1 MIGVTIATHGSLS
14 ESLKESVKMIIG
26 EMEQFNTVTL
36 DREECLDDM
45 TGKLQDAADE
55 VDSGEGVICLLDLFG
70 GTPSNAALLISQ
82 ERPNF
87 YAVSGVNFPMIAE
100 LFVTR
105 PYEKDIQKLVD
116 LCVESGKNGIVDLV
130 KKFNNL

>member
-14 ESLKESVKMIIG
+14 EALMESTRMIIG

-36 DREECLDDM
+36 KCDDCLDDM
-45 TGKLQDAADE
+45 IEKLKGAADE

-70 GTPSNAALLISQ
+70 GTPSNAALMITQ
-82 ERPNF
+82 EHPNF
-87 YAVSGVNFPMIAE
+87 YAVSGVNFPMVAE
-100 LFVTR
+100 LFVAR

-130 KKFNNL
+130 KKFNSL

>member
-1 MIGVTIATHGSLS
+1 MIGVIIATHGSLS
-14 ESLKESVKMIIG
+14 ESLMESTKMIIG
-26 EMEQFNTVTL
+26 EMNQFSTVTL
-36 DREECLDDM
+36 ECGDCLEDLIS
-45 TGKLQDAADE
+45 KLNKAAEE

-70 GTPSNAALLISQ
+70 GTPSNAALMIAQ
-82 ERPNF
+82 EHQNF

-100 LFVTR
+100 LFVAR

-116 LCVESGKNGIVDLV
+116 LCMDSGKSGIVDLV